1 MISRILQDTIRKR
14 MFKNKA
20 ILVFGP
26 RQTGKTTLMNII
38 LHKISNDVLILNADD
53 PAVVRLLDR
62 PNTMQI
68 MQMIGNNKVV
78 FIDEA
83 QRVNDIGLTAKIIVD
98 EFPDVQLIMSGSSAF
113 ELSQQTHEPLTG
125 RKWSLNLWPVSWQ
138 EWQEHIGFVKAEQ
151 DMENR
156 LVFGFYPDVLNHPKE
171 PGMVLRELTENYLYK
186 DVLIYGGLKKPG
198 VIQKLLQAVAWQVGS
213 EVSFR
218 ELGEIVGIDPKT
230 VEKYLGILEKAF
242 VIFRLNSF
250 SRNIRNE
257 IKANC
262 KIYFYDNGIRNAIIG
277 QLQPLPLRQDTGQL
291 WENFLINERLKY
303 LSYSESF
310 VNCFFW
316 RTTQQQEVDYVEE
329 RDGKI
334 FGYEFK
340 WSERRKVRFPKT
352 FTETYKAETSVVSR
366 HNFRDFITR

>member
-1 MISRILQDTIRKR
+1 MISRILQDTIKKR

-26 RQTGKTTLMNII
+26 RQTGKTTLMNMI
-38 LHKISNDVLILNADD
+38 LHEISKDVLFLNADD

-83 QRVNDIGLTAKIIVD
+83 QRVNDVGLTAKIIVD

-171 PGMVLRELTENYLYK
+171 PGMVLRELTESYLYK

-198 VIQKLLQAVAWQVGS
+198 EIQKLLQAVAWQVGS

-230 VEKYLGILEKAF
+230 VQRYLGILENAF

-250 SRNIRNE
+250 SRNLRNE

-277 QLQPLPLRQDTGQL
+277 QLQPLALRQDSGWL
-291 WENFLINERLKY
+291 R
-303 LSYSESF
+303 
-310 VNCFFW
+310 V
-316 RTTQQQEVDYVEE
+316 
-329 RDGKI
+329 
-334 FGYEFK
+334 
-340 WSERRKVRFPKT
+340 
-352 FTETYKAETSVVSR
+352 
-366 HNFRDFITR
+366 